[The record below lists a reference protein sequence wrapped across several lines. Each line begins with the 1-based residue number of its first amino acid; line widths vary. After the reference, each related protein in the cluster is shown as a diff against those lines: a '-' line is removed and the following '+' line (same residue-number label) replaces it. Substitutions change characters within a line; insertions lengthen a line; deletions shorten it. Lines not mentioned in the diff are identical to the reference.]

1 MTEKFTYF
9 SPIGPLLIE
18 TENDEICYVSFRDK
32 DTTTGGFN
40 PELKEQIVEQLE
52 DYFTGH
58 RYEFDLPLCTH
69 GTDFQK
75 KVWEQLRSIPYGQFI
90 SYADLAIK
98 LGDKNLVRAV
108 GGANSKNPLA
118 ILVPCHRVVG
128 RNNKLVGYAGGVW
141 RKKWLIQHELSNKP
155 GKTRLF

>member
-18 TENDEICYVSFRDK
+18 TENDEICAVSFCDK

-40 PELKEQIVEQLE
+40 PVLKEQISEQME
-52 DYFTGH
+52 DYFSGR
-58 RYEFDLPLCTH
+58 RYDFDLPLCAC

-75 KVWEQLRSIPYGQFI
+75 KVWDQLRSIPYGQCI

-118 ILVPCHRVVG
+118 ILVPCHRVIG
-128 RNNKLVGYAGGVW
+128 RNNKLVGYAGGIW

-155 GKTRLF
+155 VKTGLF